1 MICEIIKSGYA
12 SVWVI
17 PDMTSSHARSR
28 FYSLNRKLEGKK
40 GFDVQ
45 KVSKKIIINS
55 TNPEHTNAYYQKDSG
70 HK

>member
-45 KVSKKIIINS
+45 KVSKKNNHQFNKS
-55 TNPEHTNAYYQKDSG
+55 
-70 HK
+70 